1 MPPKPRQL
9 IVTKRYTP
17 TKTIQ
22 KCASF
27 LRLPKRAPLM
37 WLLLRLLLL
46 HYTEWGLLISL
57 AATILLVAVVAVG
70 RDILSES
77 CSRDRVDLDTTLRL
91 L

>member
-17 TKTIQ
+17 TKAIQ
-22 KCASF
+22 KSGSF
-27 LRLPKRAPLM
+27 LRLPQRVFLM

-57 AATILLVAVVAVG
+57 GAAI
-70 RDILSES
+70 
-77 CSRDRVDLDTTLRL
+77 
-91 L
+91 

>member
-17 TKTIQ
+17 TKAIQ

-27 LRLPKRAPLM
+27 LRLPQRAPLM
-37 WLLLRLLLL
+37 WLLLRLLL

-77 CSRDRVDLDTTLRL
+77 CSRDRVDLDTTLSL

>member
-27 LRLPKRAPLM
+27 LRLPQRAALM
-37 WLLLRLLLL
+37 WLLLRLLL

-70 RDILSES
+70 RDILSEA
-77 CSRDRVDLDTTLRL
+77 CSRDRVNLDTTLRL